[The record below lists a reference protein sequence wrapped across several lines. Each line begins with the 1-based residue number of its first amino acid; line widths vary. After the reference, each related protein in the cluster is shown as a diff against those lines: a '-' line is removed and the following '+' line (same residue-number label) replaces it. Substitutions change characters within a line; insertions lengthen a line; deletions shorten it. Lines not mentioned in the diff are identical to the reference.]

1 MNAAN
6 AADPAFR
13 CRGARS
19 LELAESEVQH
29 SNTLFPSKQRQP
41 WNVSSDTELGSI
53 IEKEPTFA
61 ALNGRTHAEIR
72 AYLDLSDG
80 EFTAI
85 QALRHF
91 LWSPGI
97 DTLCV

>member
-19 LELAESEVQH
+19 LAESEVRH
-29 SNTLFPSKQRQP
+29 SNTLVPRKQNRP